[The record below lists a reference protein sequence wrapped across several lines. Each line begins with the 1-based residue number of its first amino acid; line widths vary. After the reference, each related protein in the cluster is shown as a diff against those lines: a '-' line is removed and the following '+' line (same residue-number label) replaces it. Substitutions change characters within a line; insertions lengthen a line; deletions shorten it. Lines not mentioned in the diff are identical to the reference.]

1 MANLEW
7 VSILKDNI
15 SLVNGGEYE
24 KLYNLIG
31 AEKRCKLTEVL
42 LGCGIDIIKR
52 FYKEIPEGAFFQ
64 SNLETVELR
73 DTINKIGQLSFGRC
87 KKLTR
92 LVIPTSVTY
101 IDDRAF
107 LGTNSLQEII
117 YLGPME
123 QWEEVVKDFDSNW
136 DTGSYFKKIIC
147 GDGEISHG

>member
-1 MANLEW
+1 MAKLEW

-24 KLYNLIG
+24 KLYEMIEAQHRG
-31 AEKRCKLTEVL
+31 KLTGVL
-42 LGCGIDIIKR
+42 LGSGIDIIKR

-64 SNLETVELR
+64 SDLQSAELR
-73 DTINKIGQLSFGRC
+73 PPMSKIGQLAFGRC
-87 KKLTR
+87 KKLTK
-92 LVIPTSVTY
+92 VIIPPSVTY

-117 YLGPME
+117 YLGPMD